1 MGNDTAAPPARRS
14 PMVAALLS
22 GLFPGLG
29 QLYNRQWRKA
39 FLFFAGGVLAS
50 GATLFVDIAP
60 DDLLAA
66 LRVLLLLSVPFLALA
81 LWSVIDAY
89 RAAKQ
94 TQH

>member
-1 MGNDTAAPPARRS
+1 MGNDNSLPPVRRS
-14 PMVAALLS
+14 PVVAALLS

-29 QLYNRQWRKA
+29 QLYNREWRKA
-39 FLFFAGGVLAS
+39 FLFFAGGMVTS
-50 GATLFVDIAP
+50 VATLFVEIP

-66 LRVLLLLSVPFLALA
+66 LRVLLMLSVPFLALA

-94 TQH
+94 TQS